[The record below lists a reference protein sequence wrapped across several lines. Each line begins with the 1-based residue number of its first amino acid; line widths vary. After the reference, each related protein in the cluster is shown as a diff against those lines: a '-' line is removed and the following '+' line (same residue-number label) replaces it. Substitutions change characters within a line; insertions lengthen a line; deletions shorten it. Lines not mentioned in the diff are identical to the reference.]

1 MARIGVVFSSGFFG
15 FFAHAG
21 FLAGFR
27 DLGLVSSGWAGAS
40 SGAIL
45 AAMAATDMS
54 NSDIRELFYRIRK
67 KDFWDPDPWYWIL
80 SKGLMGFRGYDGYL
94 RGRRFG
100 KLLDKIPI
108 KRIENCSSPLAI
120 IATNLTRKKETVFTK
135 GDLVKAVWAS
145 GAVPLLFKPV
155 EIDGELYV
163 DGGLVDKAPIKPL
176 ADLIKPEKIIVHF
189 ITSDNIKEPATE
201 TPLIKNTKPWDIYN
215 LAVNIARHNTYQQQC
230 ERLKQQGIEIIEV
243 NTNAPSLGPNRLE
256 LGPKA
261 YNKAREETKRIL
273 SQYVLM

>member
-45 AAMAATDMS
+45 AAMAASGMS
-54 NSDIRELFYRIRK
+54 NSDIKALLYKIKK

-80 SKGLMGFRGYDGYL
+80 LKGIIGFKGYDGYL
-94 RGRRFG
+94 RGVRFRN
-100 KLLDKIPI
+100 LLNKIPI
-108 KRIENCSSPLAI
+108 KRIEDGVSPLAI
-120 IATNLTRKKETVFTK
+120 TATNLTRKKETVFTQ

-155 EIDGELYV
+155 RIDGEMYV

-176 ADLIKPEKIIVHF
+176 ADLIKPDKIMVHF
-189 ITSDNIKEPATE
+189 IVSDNMDPSLEASQIR
-201 TPLIKNTKPWDIYN
+201 NMKPWDIYR
-215 LAVNIARHNTYQQQC
+215 LSVNIARHDAYQQQC
-230 ERLKQQGIEIIEV
+230 SMLKQRGIEIIEV
-243 NTNAPSLGPNRLE
+243 ITGAPSVGPNRLE

-261 YNKAREETKRIL
+261 YDKAREETKRIL
-273 SQYVLM
+273 SGHPF